1 MITTERPEVSLR
13 WLDEGHSGRLHKL
26 LQENRSH
33 LTEHGDYREQVS
45 ASLDA
50 LLSELSV
57 PNGLRFGIFVR
68 DELVGR
74 IDLVPV
80 APPRY
85 SLGYWLAKD
94 ATGLGY
100 ATVAVTALIE
110 YAANKLG
117 ASDIYAGVTHG
128 NGPSEALLRRAGFEA
143 VARFD
148 TYGRFQRSLR

>member
-1 MITTERPEVSLR
+1 MIATERPEVSLR

-45 ASLDA
+45 ALLDA

-80 APPRY
+80 VPPRY

-143 VARFD
+143 LARFD
-148 TYGRFQRSLR
+148 TYGRFHRSLR

>member
-1 MITTERPEVSLR
+1 MIATERPEVILR

-33 LTEHGDYREQVS
+33 LTEHGDHREQVS

-50 LLSELSV
+50 LRTELSAS
-57 PNGLRFGIFVR
+57 NALRFGIFVR
-68 DELVGR
+68 DELIGR

-80 APPRY
+80 DPPRY
-85 SLGYWLAKD
+85 SLGYWLAKS

-100 ATVAVTALIE
+100 ATIAVTALIE
-110 YAANKLG
+110 YAANELG

-128 NGPSEALLRRAGFEA
+128 NGPSEALLRRTGFVA

-148 TYGRFQRSLR
+148 TYRRFHRSLR

>member
-1 MITTERPEVSLR
+1 MIATERPEVSLR

-80 APPRY
+80 DPPRY

-148 TYGRFQRSLR
+148 TYGRFHRSLR